1 MNLTIA
7 MVALHHGKE
16 HNLLHNNNLGICSI
30 PVLLH
35 QLKKSG
41 NIYSSKNMSW
51 KMLETSVSHHNMQIG
66 LYDYLHKLVLFLSLR
81 LPVVSHK

>member
-41 NIYSSKNMSW
+41 NIYSSKNMS
-51 KMLETSVSHHNMQIG
+51 
-66 LYDYLHKLVLFLSLR
+66 
-81 LPVVSHK
+81 